1 MRCDNVADTTLPGV
15 RSTSETTGPVDPQPT
30 SVTVVPDQLPAV
42 TVEPQAVLV
51 QPTAVI
57 VQPPAVTVEA
67 MAVTDLPPAVT
78 VEPLAVTDQPAAG
91 VTTSKKSSVTNE
103 EVITTK
109 SYSMMHIIIMHLFV
123 GGWSTASA
131 PQDYF
136 HVSQLMTTSL

>member
-67 MAVTDLPPAVT
+67 MAVTD
-78 VEPLAVTDQPAAG
+78 QPAGG